1 MIRTQYYIIPDRILS
16 SRADSFPFS
25 ISWMWLHH
33 TCCAVN
39 YSHSLCL
46 SGPDDLA
53 LAVWADELSLQRLPG
68 VWTSLSADWPGQGR
82 TDFLL
87 CYPMS
92 DLWSTVLFF
101 FSPPLLEKHSIGK
114 PSVIPWSLNTN
125 ILGAKLWFPG
135 PQQPVTWGGLSHSE
149 TLCIHWVSWLTL
161 LLVLGLGFG
170 VAFLHFSQCWN
181 KRVCTAA

>member
-1 MIRTQYYIIPDRILS
+1 MLSIIHTAFVWVGLMTWHWQCEQTS
-16 SRADSFPFS
+16 SHFS
-25 ISWMWLHH
+25 ACQASGLH
-33 TCCAVN
+33 
-39 YSHSLCL
+39 
-46 SGPDDLA
+46 
-53 LAVWADELSLQRLPG
+53 
-68 VWTSLSADWPGQGR
+68 
-82 TDFLL
+82 FLL
-87 CYPMS
+87 TDQAKGELISYSVTPWVTCE
-92 DLWSTVLFF
+92 VLFCF

-135 PQQPVTWGGLSHSE
+135 PQQPMTWGGLSHSE